1 MLELELQDKD
11 IEVDDLKTRIDV
23 ICLDMKQEK
32 SVHNK
37 KVEELKHE
45 IKQTQAKVN
54 EAKRHAGEL
63 QATLVSPTDYKFRQD
78 EINTKAE
85 EIGRLK
91 LEVRRL
97 NDTLNTLKTEK
108 LDMVKKI
115 SAMEDI

>member
-32 SVHNK
+32 NSHDK
-37 KVEELKHE
+37 RVEELKME
-45 IKQTQAKVN
+45 LKQAQARTN

-63 QATLVSPTDYKFRQD
+63 QATLVSPHDFKSKQD
-78 EINTKAE
+78 ELQAKLD
-85 EIGRLK
+85 EISKLK
-91 LEVRRL
+91 LEIRRL
-97 NDTLNTLKTEK
+97 NDSLNNYKNEK

-115 SAMEDI
+115 SAMEEN